1 MIPRHLGRISGTGV
15 LALKFLCVFHLCLV
29 SRSCPNGHPWNLE
42 AEKNSL
48 KVRCLWHCHTRKRPR
63 EGEPDSARRCNCK
76 LAWREG
82 CALGKAGP
90 DVLQPEQLVET
101 LYWFSQQEPPGKV
114 ANWVELDRHYVYELY
129 HEIRCALAEALAGFG
144 CHLLGGE
151 GRVVIVDETFVTKRR
166 KIAGL
171 GEWGRRT
178 AGHKTCILAAVEL
191 DLATRKLTGNS
202 WMRVVDRRDRATI
215 EPILRATVRENTPI
229 WTDQFASYDWL
240 QSAGFPHKAVNH
252 SKGEFVLEDGS
263 GTNAVEGLF
272 ARAKKMMKNQNLKIP
287 KNKDYGPYLAEFLW
301 RQRQLNTNILPE
313 RHVCLY
319 AFWRLVDTLRNLQF
333 MTANKEEL
341 ADAWTDLEFEAALS
355 EMQPQ
360 IINKA
365 TGAPYP
371 IYRQEVDTRGKDGG
385 DSDWQLVAEAAS
397 GRRRQTSIEE
407 APSSFQDVPGDSWDA
422 ASGGI
427 AGARAAA
434 QDFQDELSS
443 AQLAH
448 ELDPDKS
455 EAELIQEILGEYDSV
470 AAQDWIPPAASD
482 VAEDVAE
489 DVADDVA
496 ANAGKGR
503 GRGRG
508 RGQARGRARRPSVLQ
523 VALARGRAEE
533 AAAAR
538 RRVQARLDALK
549 GSPSPATPENEILEL
564 FGDFD
569 SADEAEMFNGGV

>member
-1 MIPRHLGRISGTGV
+1 
-15 LALKFLCVFHLCLV
+15 
-29 SRSCPNGHPWNLE
+29 
-42 AEKNSL
+42 
-48 KVRCLWHCHTRKRPR
+48 
-63 EGEPDSARRCNCK
+63 
-76 LAWREG
+76 
-82 CALGKAGP
+82 
-90 DVLQPEQLVET
+90 
-101 LYWFSQQEPPGKV
+101 
-114 ANWVELDRHYVYELY
+114 
-129 HEIRCALAEALAGFG
+129 
-144 CHLLGGE
+144 
-151 GRVVIVDETFVTKRR
+151 
-166 KIAGL
+166 
-171 GEWGRRT
+171 
-178 AGHKTCILAAVEL
+178 
-191 DLATRKLTGNS
+191 
-202 WMRVVDRRDRATI
+202 
-215 EPILRATVRENTPI
+215 
-229 WTDQFASYDWL
+229 
-240 QSAGFPHKAVNH
+240 
-252 SKGEFVLEDGS
+252 
-263 GTNAVEGLF
+263 
-272 ARAKKMMKNQNLKIP
+272 
-287 KNKDYGPYLAEFLW
+287 
-301 RQRQLNTNILPE
+301 
-313 RHVCLY
+313 
-319 AFWRLVDTLRNLQF
+319 

-341 ADAWTDLEFEAALS
+341 ADAWTDLEFEAGLS

-549 GSPSPATPENEILEL
+549 GSPSPAIPENEILEL